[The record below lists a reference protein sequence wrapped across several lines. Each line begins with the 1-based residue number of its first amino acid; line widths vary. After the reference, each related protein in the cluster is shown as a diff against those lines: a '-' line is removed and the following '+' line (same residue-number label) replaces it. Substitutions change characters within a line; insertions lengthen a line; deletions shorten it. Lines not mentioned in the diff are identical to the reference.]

1 MKENEL
7 AALNGFLLWGRAFIK
22 LFTKQSS
29 ISNLSR
35 VLRERADLAIRLINL
50 PLWRP
55 KLLYIM
61 SESFSL
67 LCVSLRVIPF
77 LLSGFI
83 LITLFS
89 RVLQLGQT
97 SQVEGLLPRGA
108 TLGRRRASLVARPN
122 LAVFFATVTRR
133 AYVISLVILAG
144 PLVFAFLVSVLN
156 SRLTQLV

>member
-1 MKENEL
+1 M
-7 AALNGFLLWGRAFIK
+7 
-22 LFTKQSS
+22 
-29 ISNLSR
+29 
-35 VLRERADLAIRLINL
+35 LRERADLAIRLINL

-67 LCVSLRVIPF
+67 LGVSLRVIPF

-97 SQVEGLLPRGA
+97 S
-108 TLGRRRASLVARPN
+108 
-122 LAVFFATVTRR
+122 
-133 AYVISLVILAG
+133 
-144 PLVFAFLVSVLN
+144 
-156 SRLTQLV
+156 